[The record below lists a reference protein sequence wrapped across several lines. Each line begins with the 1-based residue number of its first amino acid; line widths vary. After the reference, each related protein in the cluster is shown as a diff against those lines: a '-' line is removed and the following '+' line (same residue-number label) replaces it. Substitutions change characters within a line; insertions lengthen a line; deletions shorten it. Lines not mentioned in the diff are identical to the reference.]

1 MRHMKMMKQPLAK
14 TTCPYCGVGCG
25 VAAPR
30 GAARGARISGDA
42 SHPVNAGRLCSK
54 GSLLG
59 ETTGLEGRLLHPM
72 KKGARIGWDE
82 ALGEIAAKF
91 AAIVDAHGPDAVAF
105 YVSGQLLTEDYYV
118 ANKLMKGFI
127 GSGNIDTNSRL
138 CMSSA
143 VAAHKRAF
151 GEDVVPGCYED
162 FEEADLVVLVGSNTA
177 WCHPILYQRLLA
189 AKAKRGTRLV
199 VIDPRRTATCDD
211 GDLHL
216 PIAPGADLALFNAL
230 FCELAACGA
239 ADPDYVANHTEGL
252 EDALA
257 VASEGHR
264 SVEVAA
270 EACGLDARDL
280 ETFIRWFAETERVV
294 TAFSQGINQ
303 SKTGVDQV
311 NAIVNCHLLTGRI
324 GRPGMGPFSITG
336 QPNAMGG
343 REVGGLANQL
353 AAHLDFSE
361 EGCATVSRFWRTDR
375 IATSPGLKAVDLFD
389 AVAEGR
395 VKALW
400 IMATNPVVSLP
411 NADLV
416 RRALQTCDFVV
427 LSDCVGNTDTA
438 ACADILLPAAAW
450 GEKDG
455 TVTNSERRISRQ
467 RAFMTPP
474 GEAKPDWWIVSE
486 VARRMGFADAFPYRG
501 PADIFREHARL
512 SGFENGGTRVFDISA
527 LSDVNDADYEAL
539 APVQWPVRASG
550 GTPRLF
556 GNGLFPTPSG
566 RARFV
571 APAPPVSAK
580 RRGAFPF
587 TLNSGRLRD
596 QWHTM
601 TRTGLSPVL
610 GSNAPEPTAEIHE
623 ADARA
628 AGIEDGGF
636 MRIVTAYG
644 SAVFRAHVSAGQRQ
658 GSLFVPIHWSAANSA
673 SSGAGRVAHP
683 ERDPLSGQP
692 AFKHT
697 PARAE
702 PVTPRWRAFFLSR
715 RKIPALTY
723 GYWAV
728 RRVEGGWL
736 YELAGLAAED
746 TSPDIDTLAPPPDAT
761 CERIEMRD
769 VAGGALRQARIQDG
783 RLADCLMLTRS
794 GLLPP
799 RDWLVGLLAAET
811 LGSEERRA
819 LLAGRPAEGGV
830 KGEGR
835 IVCACMGVRS
845 GAILAAI
852 ADGARDAAAVGEK
865 TGAGTNCGSCR
876 SEIRN
881 LIEQVERTE
890 AA

>member
-1 MRHMKMMKQPLAK
+1 MKQPFAK

-25 VAAPR
+25 VVAPR
-30 GAARGARISGDA
+30 GAARGARISGDI

-72 KKGARIGWDE
+72 KKGARVGWDE
-82 ALGEIAAKF
+82 ALDEIAAKF
-91 AAIVDAHGPDAVAF
+91 TDIVDAHGPDAVAF

-162 FEEADLVVLVGSNTA
+162 FEEADLIVLVGSNTA

-189 AKAKRGTRLV
+189 AKTKRNARLV

-211 GDLHL
+211 ADLHL
-216 PIAPGADLALFNAL
+216 PIAPGTDLALFNAL
-230 FCELAACGA
+230 FCELAARGVT
-239 ADPDYVANHTEGL
+239 DPDYVANHTEGL
-252 EDALA
+252 DEALSA
-257 VASEGHR
+257 AREGHG
-264 SVEVAA
+264 SISAAA
-270 EACGLDARDL
+270 EACGLDARDM
-280 ETFIRWFAETERVV
+280 ETFIRWFAETERTV
-294 TAFSQGINQ
+294 TAFSQGVNQ

-361 EGCATVSRFWRTDR
+361 EGCATLSRFWQTDR
-375 IATSPGLKAVDLFD
+375 VATSPGLKAVDLFD
-389 AVAEGR
+389 AVATGR

-411 NADLV
+411 NAEFV
-416 RRALQTCDFVV
+416 RRALRTCDFVV
-427 LSDCVGNTDTA
+427 LSDCIANTDTA

-467 RAFMTPP
+467 RAFMAPP
-474 GEAKPDWWIVSE
+474 GEAKPDWWIVGE
-486 VARRMGFADAFPYRG
+486 VARRMGFADTFPYRG

-512 SGFENGGTRVFDISA
+512 SGFENDGARCFDISA
-527 LSDVNDADYEAL
+527 LAHLSDAEYEAL
-539 APVQWPVRASG
+539 APVQWPVDTRG
-550 GTPRLF
+550 GTSRLF

-571 APAPPVSAK
+571 ASVPPVPAK
-580 RRGAFPF
+580 RHGAFPLV
-587 TLNSGRLRD
+587 LNSGRLRD

-601 TRTGLSPVL
+601 ARTGLSPTL
-610 GSNAPEPTAEIHE
+610 ASNAPEPAAEIHE

-644 SAVFRAHVSAGQRQ
+644 SGIFRTSVTAAQQR
-658 GSLFVPIHWSAANSA
+658 GSLFVPIHWSSA
-673 SSGAGRVAHP
+673 TSAMSGAGRMVHP
-683 ERDPLSGQP
+683 ETDPVSGQP

-702 PVTPRWRAFFLSR
+702 PVMPHWRAFFLSR
-715 RKIPALTY
+715 HEITSPSC
-723 GYWAV
+723 GYWVV
-728 RRVEGGWL
+728 RRLEGGWL
-736 YELAGLAAED
+736 YELAGLTTADAP
-746 TSPDIDTLAPPPDAT
+746 PDIDTLVQLPDAEV
-761 CERIEMRD
+761 ERVEMRD
-769 VAGGALRQARIQDG
+769 TARGVLRQARVRDG
-783 RLADCLMLTRS
+783 CLADCLMLTRT
-794 GLLPP
+794 GELPS
-799 RDWLVGLLAAET
+799 RDWLVGLLALEALDENVR
-811 LGSEERRA
+811 GA
-819 LLAGRPAEGGV
+819 LLTGHPVEGEG
-830 KGEGR
+830 GEGR
-835 IVCACMGVRS
+835 IVCACMGIRS

-852 ADGARDAAAVGEK
+852 ADGECDVASIGAC

-876 SEIRN
+876 SEIRG
-881 LIEQVERTE
+881 LIERTRTE
-890 AA
+890 EAA

>member
-1 MRHMKMMKQPLAK
+1 MKQPLAK

-30 GAARGARISGDA
+30 GAARGARISGDV

-82 ALGEIAAKF
+82 ALDEVAAKF
-91 AAIVDAHGPDAVAF
+91 TAIVDAHGPDAVAF

-189 AKAKRGTRLV
+189 AKAKRGTRIV

-211 GDLHL
+211 ADLHL
-216 PIAPGADLALFNAL
+216 PIAPGADLALFNTL
-230 FCELAACGA
+230 FCELAARGV
-239 ADPDYVANHTEGL
+239 ADPAYVANHTEGL
-252 EDALA
+252 EEALA
-257 VASEGHR
+257 IASEGHR
-264 SVEVAA
+264 SVEVTA
-270 EACGLDARDL
+270 EACGLDAHDL

-294 TAFSQGINQ
+294 TAFSQGVNQ

-324 GRPGMGPFSITG
+324 GRPGTGPFSITG

-353 AAHLDFSE
+353 AAHLDFTE
-361 EGCATVSRFWRTDR
+361 EGGATVARFWQTDR
-375 IATSPGLKAVDLFD
+375 LATSPGLKAVDLFD
-389 AVAEGR
+389 AVAAGR

-400 IMATNPVVSLP
+400 IVATNPVVSLP
-411 NADLV
+411 NADFV
-416 RRALQTCDFVV
+416 RRALKSCDFVV
-427 LSDCVGNTDTA
+427 LSDCIARTDTA

-467 RAFMTPP
+467 RSFMQAA

-512 SGFENGGTRVFDISA
+512 SGFENDGTRCFDISA
-527 LSDVNDADYEAL
+527 LSNLSDEEYEAL
-539 APVQWPVRASG
+539 APVQWPVHTPE

-556 GNGLFPTPSG
+556 GRGGFPTPSG
-566 RARFV
+566 RARF
-571 APAPPVSAK
+571 AAAAAQPRSRKPT
-580 RRGAFPF
+580 AFPLR
-587 TLNSGRLRD
+587 LNSGRLRD

-601 TRTGLSPVL
+601 TRTGLSPTL
-610 GSNAPEPTAEIHE
+610 SSNAPEPVAEIHE
-623 ADARA
+623 EDARA
-628 AGIEDGGF
+628 AGITDGGF
-636 MRIVTAYG
+636 MRIVTEYG

-658 GSLFVPIHWSAANSA
+658 GSLFIPIHWSAANSA
-673 SSGAGRVAHP
+673 GSGAGCLAHP

-702 PVTPRWRAFFLSR
+702 SVQPLWRAFFLSR
-715 RKIPALTY
+715 REIAPPSC
-723 GYWAV
+723 GYWVV
-728 RRVEGGWL
+728 RRVEAGWL
-736 YELAGLAAED
+736 YELAGLSAAE
-746 TSPDIDTLAPPPDAT
+746 TAPELDTLAGTLDAEF
-761 CERIEMRD
+761 ERIEMRD
-769 VAGGALRQARIQDG
+769 GHGGALRQARLQGG
-783 RLADCLMLTRS
+783 RLVDCLLLTRK
-794 GLLPP
+794 GILPL
-799 RDWLVGLLAAET
+799 RDWLVGLLA
-811 LGSEERRA
+811 SEVLDESERRA
-819 LLAGRPAEGGV
+819 LLSGHPAEGQHD
-830 KGEGR
+830 EGR
-835 IVCACMGVRS
+835 VVCACMGVRS

-852 ADGARDAAAVGEK
+852 AAGACNVAAVGEQ

-876 SEIRN
+876 SEIRS
-881 LIEQVERTE
+881 LVGQSERDE

>member
-1 MRHMKMMKQPLAK
+1 MKMMKQPLAK

-72 KKGARIGWDE
+72 KKDARIGWDE
-82 ALGEIAAKF
+82 ALDEVAAKF

-211 GDLHL
+211 ADLHL

-230 FCELAACGA
+230 FCELAARGA
-239 ADPDYVANHTEGL
+239 ADPAYVANHTEGL
-252 EDALA
+252 DEALA
-257 VASEGHR
+257 
-264 SVEVAA
+264 AA
-270 EACGLDARDL
+270 AQACGLDARDL

-324 GRPGMGPFSITG
+324 GRLGMGPFSITG

-361 EGCATVSRFWRTDR
+361 EGCATLSRVWQTDR

-389 AVAEGR
+389 AVAAGR

-427 LSDCVGNTDTA
+427 LSDCIANTDTA

-467 RAFMTPP
+467 RAFMAPP
-474 GEAKPDWWIVSE
+474 GEAKPDWWIISE
-486 VARRMGFADAFPYRG
+486 VARHMGFTDAFPYRG
-501 PADIFREHARL
+501 PADIFREHAHL
-512 SGFENGGTRVFDISA
+512 SGFENDGTRVFDISA
-527 LSDVNDADYEAL
+527 LSDLSDAEYEAL
-539 APVQWPVRASG
+539 VPVQWPVDASG

-556 GNGLFPTPSG
+556 GDGLFPTPSG

-571 APAPPVSAK
+571 ASAPPVLAK
-580 RRGAFPF
+580 RQGAFPL

-601 TRTGLSPVL
+601 TRTGLSPTL
-610 GSNAPEPTAEIHE
+610 SSNAPEPTVEIHE

-628 AGIEDGGF
+628 AGIGDGGF
-636 MRIVTAYG
+636 MRIVTEYG
-644 SAVFRAHVSAGQRQ
+644 SAVFRAHVSAGQRR

-673 SSGAGRVAHP
+673 GSGAGRMAYP

-697 PARAE
+697 PVRAE
-702 PVTPRWRAFFLSR
+702 PVTPHWRAFFLSR
-715 RKIPALTY
+715 REIAAPSC
-723 GYWAV
+723 GYWAA
-728 RRVEGGWL
+728 RRVEAGWL
-736 YELAGLAAED
+736 YELAGLGLEE
-746 TSPDIDTLAPPPDAT
+746 TPPGIDVLAPSADT
-761 CERIEMRD
+761 EDERIEMRD
-769 VAGGALRQARIQDG
+769 PAGGALRQARLQGG
-783 RLADCLMLTRS
+783 RLVDCLILTRN
-794 GLLPP
+794 GILPP
-799 RDWLVGLLAAET
+799 RDWLIGLLA
-811 LGSEERRA
+811 SEALDEGARRV
-819 LLAGRPAEGGV
+819 LLAGRPAEGES
-830 KGEGR
+830 GEGR

-845 GAILAAI
+845 GAILGAI

-865 TGAGTNCGSCR
+865 TGAGMNCGSCR
-876 SEIRN
+876 AEIRG
-881 LIEQVERTE
+881 LIERTE
-890 AA
+890 TEEAA

>member
-1 MRHMKMMKQPLAK
+1 MKQPLAK

-59 ETTGLEGRLLHPM
+59 ETTGLENRLLHPM

-82 ALGEIAAKF
+82 ALDEVAAKF
-91 AAIVDAHGPDAVAF
+91 VAIVDAHGPDAVAF

-162 FEEADLVVLVGSNTA
+162 FEGADLVVLVGSNTA

-189 AKAKRGTRLV
+189 ARAKRGTRIV

-211 GDLHL
+211 ADLHL
-216 PIAPGADLALFNAL
+216 PIAPGADLALFNTL
-230 FCELAACGA
+230 FCELAARGA
-239 ADPDYVANHTEGL
+239 ADQAYVANRTEGL
-252 EDALA
+252 DEALA
-257 VASEGHR
+257 VARESHR
-264 SVEVAA
+264 SVAASA

-303 SKTGVDQV
+303 SKAGVDQV

-353 AAHLDFSE
+353 AAHLDFSD
-361 EGCATVSRFWRTDR
+361 EGCATLSRFWQTDR

-389 AVAEGR
+389 AVAAGR

-427 LSDCVGNTDTA
+427 LSDCIANTDTA

-467 RAFMTPP
+467 RAFMAPP
-474 GEAKPDWWIVSE
+474 GEAKPDWWIISE
-486 VARRMGFADAFPYRG
+486 VARRMGFTDAFPYRG
-501 PADIFREHARL
+501 PADIFREHAHL
-512 SGFENGGTRVFDISA
+512 SGFENDGTRVFDISA
-527 LSDVNDADYEAL
+527 LSNLNDAEYEAL
-539 APVQWPVRASG
+539 VPVQWPVDASG

-556 GNGLFPTPSG
+556 GDGLFPTPSG

-571 APAPPVSAK
+571 ASAPPVLAK
-580 RRGAFPF
+580 RQGAFPL

-601 TRTGLSPVL
+601 TRTGLSPTL
-610 GSNAPEPTAEIHE
+610 SSNAPEPTVEIHE

-628 AGIEDGGF
+628 ADIGDGGF
-636 MRIVTAYG
+636 MRIVTKYG
-644 SAVFRAHVSAGQRQ
+644 SAVFRAHVSAGQRR

-673 SSGAGRVAHP
+673 GSGAGRMAHP

-697 PARAE
+697 PVRAE
-702 PVTPRWRAFFLSR
+702 PVTPHWRAFFLSR
-715 RKIPALTY
+715 REIAAPSC
-723 GYWAV
+723 GYWAA
-728 RRVEGGWL
+728 RRVEAGWL
-736 YELAGLAAED
+736 YELAGLSLEE
-746 TSPDIDTLAPPPDAT
+746 TPPGIDVLAPSADT
-761 CERIEMRD
+761 EDERIEMRD
-769 VAGGALRQARIQDG
+769 PAGGALRQARLQGG
-783 RLADCLMLTRS
+783 RLVDCLILTRN
-794 GLLPP
+794 GILPP
-799 RDWLVGLLAAET
+799 RDWLIGLLA
-811 LGSEERRA
+811 SEALDEGARRV
-819 LLAGRPAEGGV
+819 LLAGRPAEGES
-830 KGEGR
+830 GEGR

-845 GAILAAI
+845 GAILGAI

-876 SEIRN
+876 AEIRG
-881 LIEQVERTE
+881 LIKRTE
-890 AA
+890 TEEAA